1 MTITRRAL
9 LSGGAAAA
17 TVAVATRAF
26 AQFQPSG
33 RYPDPAI
40 QIVDP
45 SFTRYRLGA
54 AKVQQLAP
62 RFRRPDGP
70 GGVRDRRDV
79 RWSDIPNNPIE
90 RSVEAAVRG

>member
-40 QIVDP
+40 QIVDA

-54 AKVQQLAP
+54 TKV
-62 RFRRPDGP
+62 
-70 GGVRDRRDV
+70 
-79 RWSDIPNNPIE
+79 E
-90 RSVEAAVRG
+90 